1 MSATSDPMVAS
12 PPPKKP
18 LEILDSTSEIGMLF
32 EKYMAR
38 FAKAEI
44 DARFAALVAFFA
56 NQEAKQETKA
66 ASSRAITYSNIGK
79 TPETINAIR
88 ATNQCNSPLLK
99 LPAELL
105 INIWKTA
112 FGSTATTRVHGMVYR
127 EISENRIL
135 SLAHACSCL
144 HDVLYPTF
152 LSQEAFVIK
161 ISSLDPGVA
170 ASELTQ

>member
-1 MSATSDPMVAS
+1 
-12 PPPKKP
+12 
-18 LEILDSTSEIGMLF
+18 MLF

-99 LPAELL
+99 LPAE
-105 INIWKTA
+105 
-112 FGSTATTRVHGMVYR
+112 RVHGMVYR